1 MGALTDHRPKP
12 LLDIGGESLIERHV
26 RRLAAAGV
34 EELVIN
40 ISFNGEQIRQALGD
54 GSRWRVRIHYSVEGD
69 PPLETGGGIVKALPL
84 LGTAPFLVVNAD
96 VLTDFDF
103 AALRVCPQS
112 GALVLVANP
121 PHHPVGDFGLGADGR
136 VVATPLQFTFA
147 GISVLDGAL
156 FAGLSPGRR
165 PLKPVLDGAIERGTL
180 FGQRYDGLW
189 LDVGTP
195 ERLARA
201 REAVR
206 NFEVSR
212 LA

>member
-1 MGALTDHRPKP
+1 
-12 LLDIGGESLIERHV
+12 
-26 RRLAAAGV
+26 
-34 EELVIN
+34 
-40 ISFNGEQIRQALGD
+40 
-54 GSRWRVRIHYSVEGD
+54 
-69 PPLETGGGIVKALPL
+69 
-84 LGTAPFLVVNAD
+84 
-96 VLTDFDF
+96 
-103 AALRVCPQS
+103 VCPQS

-189 LDVGTP
+189 LDVQIVQGLNLLIVIIDHNIP
-195 ERLARA
+195 RLQN
-201 REAVR
+201 AVL
-206 NFEVSR
+206 VIQVTISK
-212 LA
+212 